1 LDSLGRL
8 VKRGEKG
15 IFILAPT
22 IGKKRK
28 EEETAA
34 DPDSKTTAKPACT
47 DFEPCT
53 FSTDYLVICGRALR
67 ARWIPPV
74 DVLVDS
80 GQDIIAQV
88 LALCNVLASYR
99 GLLSTNPEF

>member
-1 LDSLGRL
+1 MLKTWVVCECFAEARRYQRRRTSNLDSLGRL

-34 DPDSKTTAKPACT
+34 DADSKSDGEARLYGFRAVPVFDRLSRDLRPSLGAL
-47 DFEPCT
+47 DG
-53 FSTDYLVICGRALR
+53 IRGRYFGKT
-67 ARWIPPV
+67 P
-74 DVLVDS
+74 
-80 GQDIIAQV
+80 Q
-88 LALCNVLASYR
+88 
-99 GLLSTNPEF
+99 